1 MGFFAGKGMG
11 RHSSSGSGRYLPWAE
26 ARYRVK
32 IKRCVGKKGY
42 RGESAIVEFEILEIL
57 FAPDDSKVKVG
68 EGYSWINK
76 MDKGDVAKGNIAD
89 FCRVGAQTVRAMGG
103 EYVPM
108 EEAIPVDEVDNV
120 ADEVYGEDNSFAD
133 LVLDV
138 HTLPIKTQKDT
149 PFTKHTWRCP
159 ENILSELGV
168 TEEAD
173 AA

>member
-11 RHSSSGSGRYLPWAE
+11 KHSASGSGRFLPYVE

-32 IKRCVGKKGY
+32 IKRCVAKKGY
-42 RGESAIVEFEILEIL
+42 RGESAIVEFEIVAVL
-57 FAPDDSKVKVG
+57 FAPEDSKVKVG

-76 MDKGDVAKGNIAD
+76 MDKGDVVKGNIAD
-89 FCRVGAQTVRAMGG
+89 FCRAGAQTLRAQGG

-133 LVLDV
+133 LEIDV
-138 HTLPIKTQKDT
+138 HTLPIRTQKDD

-159 ENILSELGV
+159 EDLLKQLGV
-168 TEEAD
+168 TEEE